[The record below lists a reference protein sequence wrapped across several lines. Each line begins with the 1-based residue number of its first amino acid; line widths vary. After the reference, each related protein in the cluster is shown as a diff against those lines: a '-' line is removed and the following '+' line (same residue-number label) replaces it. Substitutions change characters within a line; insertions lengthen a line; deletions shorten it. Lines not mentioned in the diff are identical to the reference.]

1 MPPKRA
7 RLVTEEDGCQ
17 VRVVHLERLKQARE
31 QDIADRDLIRLSSIF
46 KALAEPSRLKIALAL
61 RDGEMCVCDLAALLK
76 VSESA
81 VSQQLRR
88 LRDLALVRTRRDAQC
103 LYYSL
108 NDHHVAEL
116 ITVGLDHACE

>member
-1 MPPKRA
+1 
-7 RLVTEEDGCQ
+7 
-17 VRVVHLERLKQARE
+17 
-31 QDIADRDLIRLSSIF
+31 
-46 KALAEPSRLKIALAL
+46 
-61 RDGEMCVCDLAALLK
+61 MCVCDLAALLK